1 MVVLRPNSQGHA
13 RLGLAI
19 SKKVLARAVARNQVK
34 RIVRDSF
41 RRHAAELPAYD
52 IVVSLSRRKAW
63 PGPQALRGELDRA
76 LNSTWQHLTRL

>member
-1 MVVLRPNSQGHA
+1 M
-13 RLGLAI
+13 
-19 SKKVLARAVARNQVK
+19 
-34 RIVRDSF
+34 RDSF

-76 LNSTWQHLTRL
+76 LDSTWQHLTRL